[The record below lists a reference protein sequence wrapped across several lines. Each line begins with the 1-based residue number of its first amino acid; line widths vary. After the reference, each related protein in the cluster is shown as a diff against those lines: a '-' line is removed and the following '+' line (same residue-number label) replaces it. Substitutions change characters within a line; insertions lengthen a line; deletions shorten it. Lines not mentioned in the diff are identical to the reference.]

1 LHPPPSLPIIQL
13 QRLAEAINQ
22 QGYLPVKSIFMNSV
36 FRVILR
42 ALFCLSVAATSF
54 DAAAALSV
62 PPPPTINARA
72 YILMDYDSGQ
82 ILAESKADERMEP
95 ASLTKLMTSYVIYK
109 EMRDG
114 RIKLHDMVT
123 ISEHAWRM
131 GGSRTFVPVGKKVSV
146 EDLLKGMI
154 VQSGNDATVA
164 LAEYVGGSESVFVS
178 LMNQEAKRLGMTGTH
193 FVDST
198 GMPNPDHYT
207 TAHDLAV
214 LTRAMIREFPDHYQ
228 LYSMRTFTF
237 NGITQNN
244 RNKLLWRDKSVDG
257 VKTGHTESAGF
268 CLVASALQDNMRLI
282 SVVLGTD
289 SEEARAEE
297 SEKLL
302 SYGFRFYETHR
313 LYAANKPLSTV
324 RIWKGETEKLPVG
337 LQHELYV
344 TIPRGE
350 YSKLDA
356 QMKLKQ
362 PIIAPASKGSLYG
375 SLNVSLDG
383 QTVAV
388 KPLVALQDVAEGGLF
403 QQMMDDIKLWFE

>member
-1 LHPPPSLPIIQL
+1 
-13 QRLAEAINQ
+13 
-22 QGYLPVKSIFMNSV
+22 MNSV

-42 ALFCLSVAATSF
+42 ASFCLSVVATSF
-54 DAAAALSV
+54 DAVAALNV
-62 PPPPTINARA
+62 PPPPTVNARA

-82 ILAESKADERMEP
+82 ILADSKADERMEP

-237 NGITQNN
+237 NGITQHN

-257 VKTGHTESAGF
+257 VKTGHTESAGY

-350 YSKLDA
+350 YAKLDA

-362 PIIAPASKGSLYG
+362 PIIAPASKGALYG

-383 QTVAV
+383 QTVVV

>member
-1 LHPPPSLPIIQL
+1 
-13 QRLAEAINQ
+13 
-22 QGYLPVKSIFMNSV
+22 MNSV

-42 ALFCLSVAATSF
+42 ASFCLSVAASSF
-54 DAAAALSV
+54 DAVAALNV
-62 PPPPTINARA
+62 PPPPTVNARA

-82 ILAESKADERMEP
+82 ILADSKADERMEP

-237 NGITQNN
+237 NGITQHN

-257 VKTGHTESAGF
+257 VKTGHTESAGY

-350 YSKLDA
+350 YAKLDA

-362 PIIAPASKGSLYG
+362 PIIAPASKGALYG

-383 QTVAV
+383 QTVVV

>member
-1 LHPPPSLPIIQL
+1 VKLNFINSFSRVMLRLSFLLGAVALSL
-13 QRLAEAINQ
+13 
-22 QGYLPVKSIFMNSV
+22 
-36 FRVILR
+36 
-42 ALFCLSVAATSF
+42 
-54 DAAAALSV
+54 DAAAAQSV
-62 PPPPTINARA
+62 PPPPTVNARA

-82 ILAESKADERMEP
+82 VLAESKADERMEP

-114 RIKLHDMVT
+114 RIKLNDMVT
-123 ISEHAWRM
+123 ISERAWRM

-178 LMNQEAKRLGMTGTH
+178 MMNQEAKRLGMTGTH

-207 TAHDLAV
+207 TARDLAV
-214 LTRAMIREFPDHYQ
+214 LTRAIIREYPDHYQ

-237 NGITQNN
+237 NGITQHN

-257 VKTGHTESAGF
+257 VKTGHTESAGY
-268 CLVASALQDNMRLI
+268 CLVASALQDKMRLI

-297 SEKLL
+297 SQKLL

-313 LYAANKPLSTV
+313 LYAANQALSTV
-324 RIWKGETEKLPVG
+324 RIWKGASEKLPVG
-337 LQHELYV
+337 LKHELYV

-362 PIIAPASKGSLYG
+362 PIIAPASKGALYG

-383 QTVAV
+383 QTLAV
-388 KPLVALQDVAEGGLF
+388 KPLVALQDVAEGDIF
-403 QQMMDDIKLWFE
+403 QQVVDDIKLWFE

>member
-1 LHPPPSLPIIQL
+1 
-13 QRLAEAINQ
+13 
-22 QGYLPVKSIFMNSV
+22 VKSIFMNSV

-42 ALFCLSVAATSF
+42 VSFCLSVVASSL
-54 DAAAALSV
+54 DAAAALNV
-62 PPPPTINARA
+62 PPPPTVNARA

-82 ILAESKADERMEP
+82 ILADSKADERMEP

-114 RIKLHDMVT
+114 RIKLNDMVT

-198 GMPNPDHYT
+198 GMPNSDHYT
-207 TAHDLAV
+207 TARDLAV

-237 NGITQNN
+237 NGITQHN

-257 VKTGHTESAGF
+257 VKTGHTESAGY

-350 YSKLDA
+350 YAKLDA

-362 PIIAPASKGSLYG
+362 PIIAPASKGALYG

-383 QTVAV
+383 QTVVV

>member
-1 LHPPPSLPIIQL
+1 MS
-13 QRLAEAINQ
+13 
-22 QGYLPVKSIFMNSV
+22 SF
-36 FRVILR
+36 FRVMLR
-42 ALFCLSVAATSF
+42 VLFCLSAVAASL

-62 PPPPTINARA
+62 PPPPTVNARA

-82 ILAESKADERMEP
+82 VLAESKADERMEP

-109 EMRDG
+109 ELRDG
-114 RIKLHDMVT
+114 RIKLNDMVT
-123 ISEHAWRM
+123 ISERAWRM

-178 LMNQEAKRLGMTGTH
+178 MMNQEAKRLGMTGTH

-207 TAHDLAV
+207 TARDLAV
-214 LTRAMIREFPDHYQ
+214 LTRAIIREYPDHYQ

-237 NGITQNN
+237 NGITQHN

-257 VKTGHTESAGF
+257 VKTGHTESAGY

-297 SEKLL
+297 SQKLL

-313 LYAANKPLSTV
+313 LYGANQPLSTV
-324 RIWKGETEKLPVG
+324 RIWKGATEKLPVG

-356 QMKLKQ
+356 QMKLQQ
-362 PIIAPASKGSLYG
+362 PIIAPANKGVPYG
-375 SLNVSLDG
+375 SLNVSLEG
-383 QTVAV
+383 QTVVV
-388 KPLVALQDVAEGGLF
+388 KPLVALQDVAEGGIF
-403 QQMMDDIKLWFE
+403 QQVVDDIKLWFE

>member
-1 LHPPPSLPIIQL
+1 MS
-13 QRLAEAINQ
+13 
-22 QGYLPVKSIFMNSV
+22 SF
-36 FRVILR
+36 FRVMLR
-42 ALFCLSVAATSF
+42 VLFCLGAVATSLG
-54 DAAAALSV
+54 AAAALNV
-62 PPPPTINARA
+62 PPPPTVNARA

-82 ILAESKADERMEP
+82 VLAESKADERMEP

-109 EMRDG
+109 ELRDG
-114 RIKLHDMVT
+114 RIKLNDMVT
-123 ISEHAWRM
+123 ISERAWRM

-178 LMNQEAKRLGMTGTH
+178 MMNQEAKRLGMTGTH

-207 TAHDLAV
+207 TARDLAV
-214 LTRAMIREFPDHYQ
+214 LTRAIIREYPDHYQ

-237 NGITQNN
+237 NGITQHN

-257 VKTGHTESAGF
+257 VKTGHTESAGY

-297 SEKLL
+297 SQKLL

-313 LYAANKPLSTV
+313 LYGANQPLSTV
-324 RIWKGETEKLPVG
+324 RIWKGATEKLPVG

-356 QMKLKQ
+356 QMKLQQ
-362 PIIAPASKGSLYG
+362 PIIAPASKGAPYG

-383 QTVAV
+383 QTVVV
-388 KPLVALQDVAEGGLF
+388 KPLVALQDVAEGGIF
-403 QQMMDDIKLWFE
+403 QQVVDDIKLWFE